1 MDNNLLTDEEI
12 QFQKFYEMI
21 KIPKSKNISIKK
33 IYQDSIDTWILME
46 ACNESAKKNKN
57 INKKI

>member
-1 MDNNLLTDEEI
+1 
-12 QFQKFYEMI
+12 MI

-46 ACNESAKKNKN
+46 ACNESAKKNKK
-57 INKKI
+57 ISIKKFKKALLS